1 VEDVADVGGAD
12 YPGRVVT
19 ALYRRYRPEN
29 FAELIGQSQVTDPLR
44 TALRTN
50 RVNHAY
56 LFSGPRG
63 CGKTTSARILARC
76 LNCAEGPTDTPCGV
90 CPSCVELARG
100 GSGSLDVIEIDAAS
114 HNGVDDARDLRDRA
128 VFAPARDRYKIFIL
142 DEAHMV
148 TPQGFNALLKLV
160 EEPPEHVKFI
170 FATTEP
176 EKVIGTIR
184 SRTHHYPF
192 RLVPPATM
200 LEYIEQ
206 LCTQESVSVAPGVL
220 PLVVRAGG
228 GSVRDTLSLLD
239 QLMAG
244 SEDGAIAY
252 ERAVA
257 LLGYTDAALLDDVV
271 DALAV
276 ADPASAFSA
285 IDRVV
290 QTGQDPRR
298 FVEDLLERLRDLIV
312 VAATNEGAGAVLRG
326 VSPEELDTM
335 SRQAAVFGAAAL
347 SRGADIANRA
357 LTEMTGATSPRLHL
371 ELMVARMLVP
381 EADDTQRGALARVE
395 RLERRVGVGDAGG
408 HQAGPAEMP
417 STPPARPAAVTQP
430 DRSTSG
436 TAPSTAPVAPAP
448 VAPSPA
454 AVDAPLPVSSGTVED
469 TATAAAAGEDRS
481 QQDDAQQSAPTVD
494 AARSAAASWAAA
506 VPTGA
511 SDSSASGEPAT
522 AAPAPAPA
530 PAPATTAAAADTSAP
545 VSPTSAASA
554 APRSSADV
562 PASPDAPAADA
573 PTGHASPSSTGVG
586 TVIGDE
592 AAVRPVT
599 PVGLQQ
605 MRDTWPQIVE
615 HVQRAKRSAWA
626 VVATAQVTALKD
638 DVLTLTFP
646 SQQDVASFKEMSDP
660 HTSVSEH
667 LRSAIL
673 DVLGFRVKFVARG
686 PGGGAPRAGAG
697 RPQGGP
703 VQNAS
708 GQGAAQPAPA
718 QGASAQP
725 APPQGASAQAAPAQT
740 APAQRTPAQAAPA
753 QPTPA
758 QPAPVQSA
766 PTQDRPAQEAPAQ
779 QRPERPAPESAGTRT
794 PEPPAPQESGPVTE
808 WAVATIPASDPTAGA
823 VADDVEPSWA
833 APFGAVP
840 SDAAVA
846 PVERQAQRGPG
857 HRVHPADAGDGPAG
871 AAGPG
876 AGGDVGTDTVGAGGG
891 DQGAGAGVS
900 AQAAPPVRPGAQ
912 GGPAAPADAVPVD
925 DYPLDDE
932 PYDDGAPFPDPGA
945 AGGRSAPQ
953 PRGGQQAAPAQSA
966 QQSAPPQRQSP
977 PAATAQPSPAQPST
991 APPSG
996 AQRGGRRAPVPGRYG
1011 EAVVREILGAQFIE
1025 ETSLSEGSV

>member
-1 VEDVADVGGAD
+1 
-12 YPGRVVT
+12 VVT

-90 CPSCVELARG
+90 CPSCVELARD

-192 RLVPPATM
+192 RLVPPAVM

-276 ADPASAFSA
+276 ADPASAFAA

-312 VAATNEGAGAVLRG
+312 VAATNESAAAVLRG

-335 SRQAAVFGAAAL
+335 SRQAGVFGATGL
-347 SRGADIANRA
+347 SRSADIANRA

-371 ELMVARMLVP
+371 ELMTARMLVP

-395 RLERRVGVGDAGG
+395 RLERRVGVGDVGG
-408 HQAGPAEMP
+408 HGAGAGEQSAPAVAAAPRREQ
-417 STPPARPAAVTQP
+417 PAAA
-430 DRSTSG
+430 
-436 TAPSTAPVAPAP
+436 APAAPAP
-448 VAPSPA
+448 SLAPTPAPAVARTTPERPVEQPA
-454 AVDAPLPVSSGTVED
+454 APQADSGAV
-469 TATAAAAGEDRS
+469 
-481 QQDDAQQSAPTVD
+481 
-494 AARSAAASWAAA
+494 ARDAAASWAAVA
-506 VPTGA
+506 PSTPG
-511 SDSSASGEPAT
+511 
-522 AAPAPAPA
+522 APAQ
-530 PAPATTAAAADTSAP
+530 
-545 VSPTSAASA
+545 
-554 APRSSADV
+554 SSTESSK
-562 PASPDAPAADA
+562 PESSKTEPSKPESSKPAAE
-573 PTGHASPSSTGVG
+573 PVSPSSTGQG
-586 TVIGDE
+586 TTIGDE
-592 AAVRPVT
+592 PAVRT
-599 PVGLQQ
+599 VGAVGFQQ
-605 MRDTWPQIVE
+605 MRDSWPQIVE
-615 HVQRAKRSAWA
+615 HVQHAKRSAWS
-626 VVATAQVTALKD
+626 VVVTAQVTALRD

-660 HTSVSEH
+660 SASVSEL
-667 LRSAIL
+667 LRAAIV
-673 DVLGFRVKFVARG
+673 DVLGLRVKFVARG
-686 PGGGAPRAGAG
+686 PGQQQ
-697 RPQGGP
+697 RPQ
-703 VQNAS
+703 Q
-708 GQGAAQPAPA
+708 QQQQPAPA
-718 QGASAQP
+718 Q
-725 APPQGASAQAAPAQT
+725 QAAPAQRPAPAAQAPAT
-740 APAQRTPAQAAPA
+740 APTPTAAPA
-753 QPTPA
+753 TEPKAASVAPESTAAPAPTAGPAPKSAPEPKAAPTASAPQRDQAPAEPTPA
-758 QPAPVQSA
+758 PSGAPV
-766 PTQDRPAQEAPAQ
+766 TD
-779 QRPERPAPESAGTRT
+779 
-794 PEPPAPQESGPVTE
+794 
-808 WAVATIPASDPTAGA
+808 WAVATIPASDPTADA
-823 VADDVEPSWA
+823 VPESVEPSWA
-833 APFGAVP
+833 APFGTVP
-840 SDAAVA
+840 ASAPVA
-846 PVERQAQRGPG
+846 PAETSTPQ
-857 HRVHPADAGDGPAG
+857 PAEATPSAAPARPAG
-871 AAGPG
+871 ATAEQPDEPTTPGPQ
-876 AGGDVGTDTVGAGGG
+876 AAS
-891 DQGAGAGVS
+891 GAGAV
-900 AQAAPPVRPGAQ
+900 PP
-912 GGPAAPADAVPVD
+912 GGPVVPGVPVD

-932 PYDDGAPFPDPGA
+932 PYDDGAPFPDPGI
-945 AGGRSAPQ
+945 GRGSAPAA
-953 PRGGQQAAPAQSA
+953 PATAAPAAAAPTAPTQQAAP
-966 QQSAPPQRQSP
+966 QR
-977 PAATAQPSPAQPST
+977 AAQPTAAPART
-991 APPSG
+991 APP
-996 AQRGGRRAPVPGRYG
+996 ARRAPVAGRYG
-1011 EAVVREILGAQFIE
+1011 EAVVREILNAQFIE
-1025 ETSLSEGSV
+1025 ETALHQDGA